1 MTTLQRVAER
11 AGVSTATVSKVLSNT
26 PYFTDET
33 RRKVMEAVEE
43 LGYVPN
49 LAARALS
56 SGKTH
61 IIAIVFPQIFDTI
74 FTDPFMLHM
83 LEGVEAECR
92 QRGYNMLMSTPRFS
106 PHGFD
111 AHYQQLIQ
119 SGYAE
124 GIIALDNIPAR
135 SILEIAHEREIPA
148 VGIGYHDNP
157 YHVRSDDIVGGN
169 QLMQHVL
176 ELGHR
181 QIGVIGVPDELNFSV
196 RRRLTGFRMATEK
209 LHLSFETFPKE
220 EGDFSIAS
228 GAEATEKLLQA
239 HPALT
244 ALVCLNDRM
253 AMGAIQQARML
264 GRRIPNDLTIVGYD
278 DIPSAAVFAPPL
290 TTINQQAPEIGRAAA
305 KMLFEVIEGAEPLP
319 VNIPPLLMVR
329 QSSSAPAENSYL
341 S

>member
-26 PYFTDET
+26 PYFTEET

-56 SGKTH
+56 TGKTH
-61 IIAIVFPQIFDTI
+61 IIAIVFPQVFDAI
-74 FTDPFMLHM
+74 FTDPFMLHL

-92 QRGYNMLMSTPRFS
+92 QRGYNMLMSTPQFS
-106 PHGFD
+106 TYGFD
-111 AHYQQLIQ
+111 PHYQALIQ

-124 GIIALDNIPAR
+124 GIVALDNIPAR
-135 SILEIAHEREIPA
+135 SILEIAHEKGIPA

-157 YHVRSDDIVGGN
+157 YHVRSNDISGGT

-181 QIGVIGVPDELNFSV
+181 NIGIISVAEELNFAI
-196 RRRLTGFRMATEK
+196 RRRLTGLRMAAEK
-209 LHLSFETFPKE
+209 FNVDIEALPKV
-220 EGDFSIAS
+220 EGDFSINS
-228 GAEATEKLLQA
+228 GAEAAAKLLQA
-239 HPALT
+239 YPEMT
-244 ALVCLNDRM
+244 AMICLNDRM
-253 AMGAIQQARML
+253 AMGAIQQARTA
-264 GRRIPNDLTIVGYD
+264 GRSIPDDLTIVGYD

-290 TTINQQAPEIGRAAA
+290 TTINQQAPELGRFAAR
-305 KMLFEVIEGAEPLP
+305 MLFEILEGKEPEP
-319 VNIPPLLMVR
+319 VNVPPQLMVR
-329 QSSSAPAENSYL
+329 QSSSAVAR
-341 S
+341 